1 MVKGGAG
8 MVKGGAG
15 MVKGGEEYSN
25 SFHGNHEVCMWKR
38 RVNIFFKKVHHVD
51 IILISLSMVV
61 IYVCQI
67 GLYVCKKI
75 PTQVQS
81 LFYGKV

>member
-38 RVNIFFKKVHHVD
+38 RVNIFF
-51 IILISLSMVV
+51 
-61 IYVCQI
+61 
-67 GLYVCKKI
+67 
-75 PTQVQS
+75 
-81 LFYGKV
+81 